1 MKMMKMMTKSIFT
14 VALLAMLISLP
25 AFGASVNKSIKVEA
39 GTESDGATSV
49 NGSVSVGDD
58 AVVTG
63 NVRTVNGKVRV
74 DSGAMIESASTVNG
88 SLKIASNVQA
98 KDLSTVNGSVKVGE
112 SSTVSGEIEAVNG
125 SIRVDKGTTIGGNV
139 GNVNGKIELTG
150 AEVGGDVS
158 TVNGDVRLDGGSVV
172 KGDLIV
178 EKPSGWSWGK
188 SRKPT
193 IVIGPGS
200 VVVGNIVL
208 EREVELYIS
217 ESAEVGG
224 VTGVMSIVDAERFS
238 GDRP

>member
-1 MKMMKMMTKSIFT
+1 
-14 VALLAMLISLP
+14 
-25 AFGASVNKSIKVEA
+25 
-39 GTESDGATSV
+39 
-49 NGSVSVGDD
+49 
-58 AVVTG
+58 
-63 NVRTVNGKVRV
+63 
-74 DSGAMIESASTVNG
+74 
-88 SLKIASNVQA
+88 VQA
-98 KDLSTVNGSVKVGE
+98 KDLSTVNGSVNVGE

-125 SIRVDKGTTIGGNV
+125 AIRVEQGTTVGGDV

-188 SRKPT
+188 SKSRKPT
-193 IVIGPGS
+193 VVIGPGS

-217 ESAEVGG
+217 ESAKVGG
-224 VTGVMSIVDAERFS
+224 VTGVMSIDDAERFS